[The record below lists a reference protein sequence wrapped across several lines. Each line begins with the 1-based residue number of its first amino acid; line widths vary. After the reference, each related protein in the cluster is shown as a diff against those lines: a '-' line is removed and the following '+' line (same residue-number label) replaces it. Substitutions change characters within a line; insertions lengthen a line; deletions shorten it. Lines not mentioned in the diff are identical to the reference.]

1 MICKICKL
9 NSEKKMITVRSG
21 EKVNI
26 YLCKKCNFEFF
37 HIIQKKLFSNKLN
50 ISRLKQAGLK
60 IPTLNEDFKN
70 GTFQSKI
77 YMKKYLKKNEKKK
90 NILEIGCS
98 FGYFLNLLKK
108 SNFKNIYGVEINQT
122 CKNFINKKL
131 KIPCY
136 STIEDIEKKIL
147 FDKIFLFYSF
157 EYIFKPQEYLKNL
170 NSILKKKRK
179 NLYYYSK

>member
-1 MICKICKL
+1 MIFSHNPK
-9 NSEKKMITVRSG
+9 
-21 EKVNI
+21 
-26 YLCKKCNFEFF
+26 
-37 HIIQKKLFSNKLN
+37 KKLFSNKLN

-77 YMKKYLKKNEKKK
+77 YMKKYLKKNEKK

-98 FGYFLNLLKK
+98 FGYFSKFTQKK
-108 SNFKNIYGVEINQT
+108 QFQKYYSVEINQT

-136 STIEDIEKKIL
+136 STIEDIEKK
-147 FDKIFLFYSF
+147 FYLIKYF
-157 EYIFKPQEYLKNL
+157 YFIVL
-170 NSILKKKRK
+170 NTFSNRK
-179 NLYYYSK
+179 NI

>member
-37 HIIQKKLFSNKLN
+37 SHNPKKKLFSNKLN

-70 GTFQSKI
+70 GTFSQK
-77 YMKKYLKKNEKKK
+77 
-90 NILEIGCS
+90 
-98 FGYFLNLLKK
+98 
-108 SNFKNIYGVEINQT
+108 
-122 CKNFINKKL
+122 FI
-131 KIPCY
+131 
-136 STIEDIEKKIL
+136 
-147 FDKIFLFYSF
+147 
-157 EYIFKPQEYLKNL
+157 
-170 NSILKKKRK
+170 
-179 NLYYYSK
+179 

>member
-1 MICKICKL
+1 MKKKKIYNRNWL
-9 NSEKKMITVRSG
+9 
-21 EKVNI
+21 
-26 YLCKKCNFEFF
+26 LFW
-37 HIIQKKLFSNKLN
+37 LFSKFT
-50 ISRLKQAGLK
+50 Q
-60 IPTLNEDFKN
+60 
-70 GTFQSKI
+70 
-77 YMKKYLKKNEKKK
+77 
-90 NILEIGCS
+90 
-98 FGYFLNLLKK
+98 K

-170 NSILKKKRK
+170 NSILKKKGK
-179 NLYYYSK
+179 IYIITQIKTMF